1 METQEQAK
9 RMNGEG
15 SIYQDRNGYFLFSM
29 MHEGKRLVRSLKTKD
44 EDEATRNAVKVR
56 NEFGGRIA
64 SGEFEPSNVKNF
76 TVGEAIKRYL
86 DYLNENGRASAP
98 IVALSLGVLQRD
110 RNFCRAARLPI
121 SPRKISRTTAPVK
134 PPMRFRTPP
143 STIVS
148 PCCARPSNW
157 R

>member
-98 IVALSLGVLQRD
+98 IVALSLGV
-110 RNFCRAARLPI
+110 
-121 SPRKISRTTAPVK
+121 TAPVK